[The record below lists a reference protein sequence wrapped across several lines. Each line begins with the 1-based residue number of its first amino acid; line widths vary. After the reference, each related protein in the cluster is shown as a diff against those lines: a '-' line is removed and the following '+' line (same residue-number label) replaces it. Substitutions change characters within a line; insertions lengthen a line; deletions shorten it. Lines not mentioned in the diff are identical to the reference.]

1 MMYVC
6 WVLFIIGFFIVGTVP
21 VESMAS
27 NLGMIIMLVF
37 GIFAIIETVK
47 YFKKPKEVIRVVEQQ
62 QQQTKG
68 VDGFMNRINDNTTSK
83 LGFKRDMKRDSMVYK
98 TVRLVLILG
107 ALFGLALLGIEKIK
121 ALALVL
127 AIILGTVIVLF
138 LGIGLP
144 LLLIFKDTVKAFINR
159 KASHN
164 D

>member
-47 YFKKPKEVIRVVEQQ
+47 YFKKPKEVIKVVEQ

>member
-6 WVLFIIGFFIVGTVP
+6 WVLFIIGFSIVGTVP

-47 YFKKPKEVIRVVEQQ
+47 YFRKPKEVIKVVEQ

-144 LLLIFKDTVKAFINR
+144 LLLIFKDTVKTFINR

>member
-37 GIFAIIETVK
+37 GVFAIIETIK
-47 YFKKPKEVIRVVEQQ
+47 YFRKPKEVIKVVEQ

-127 AIILGTVIVLF
+127 AIILGTIIVLF

>member
-47 YFKKPKEVIRVVEQQ
+47 YFKVIKVVEQ

>member
-47 YFKKPKEVIRVVEQQ
+47 YFKKPKEVIKVVEQ

-164 D
+164 A

>member
-47 YFKKPKEVIRVVEQQ
+47 YFKKPKEVIKVVEQ

-159 KASHN
+159 KTSHN

>member
-47 YFKKPKEVIRVVEQQ
+47 YFKKPKQVIKVVEQ